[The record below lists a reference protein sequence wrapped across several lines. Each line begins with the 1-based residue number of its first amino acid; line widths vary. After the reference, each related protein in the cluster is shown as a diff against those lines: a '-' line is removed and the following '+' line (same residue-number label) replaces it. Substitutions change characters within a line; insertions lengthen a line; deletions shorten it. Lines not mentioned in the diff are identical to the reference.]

1 MSFTMK
7 TLTEG
12 IRQRHMGAQHQR
24 LTEKWN
30 RTGLL
35 RGLNGYNREN
45 MAVMLENQAAQ
56 LLRESNT
63 LGGAYG
69 AASGDIRGFQNVAF
83 PIVRR
88 VFGGLVAN
96 ELVSIQPMSLPS
108 GLLFYLDYTYGNDV
122 GGDADE
128 QTYASGQS
136 IYNSPTGKGI
146 QSGSIGVG
154 GQYDLLGSGYS
165 RRHLQTGLM
174 DLAAN
179 DVGTSAATQITLN
192 PSTSVAAVAVS
203 ASTSNVP
210 GNNLVHTAL
219 TGAIGRLVDFD
230 SDLAAAI
237 DSGVCAGIKLLVVPC
252 VHDVS
257 GYNPAGSS
265 VTLKSIW
272 GENLVDA
279 ETRDNLSTSSD
290 QAFQPDLTMLQ
301 DMTVFGQTGTNTSV
315 GAFASVPAS
324 IQASPSLNFRKFT
337 KRVSFDTNSKMTVD
351 PLGGTHILFVMN
363 AATASGTFTLA
374 GNDNHVKFSFIA
386 SDSLDIGT
394 STGDALTIPSFE
406 AQTYDAQGVAA
417 APVIPEIDIKIESLA
432 VTAVSRK
439 LKAKWS
445 PELAQDLNA
454 YHSLDAEVELTQIL
468 SEQIALELDREVL
481 NDLLSQANGANL
493 YWSRAPGKFVNKL
506 TGVEVPRNSSL
517 RPGPQFTGTVR
528 DWYETLVE
536 TIIDAANVIHRKT
549 LRGSANFVVIGPDV
563 ATIFEASVMY
573 KPSYSIDGEGQASAI
588 SIGAE
593 KIGNLS
599 NRFTVYKDPYFPR
612 NKILIGYKGGS
623 YLETGYVYAP
633 YVPLI
638 VTPTIFAPEDFTP
651 RKGVMTRYGKKMVRS
666 DFYGTVTCMDMNI
679 I

>member
-45 MAVMLENQAAQ
+45 MSVLLENQAAQ
-56 LLRESNT
+56 LLRETNT
-63 LGGAYG
+63 IGA
-69 AASGDIRGFQNVAF
+69 GDGTSAGNINGFQNVAF

-108 GLLFYLDYTYGNDV
+108 GLLFYLDYTYGSNQGGADDV
-122 GGDADE
+122 GAGNTSAA
-128 QTYASGQS
+128 TYEAGKS
-136 IYNSPTGKGI
+136 IYNAPTGKGI
-146 QSGSIGVG
+146 QSGSLGTG
-154 GQYDLLGSGYS
+154 GQYDLLGSGFS
-165 RRHLQTGLM
+165 RDHGITA
-174 DLAAN
+174 DLTLATSLTAAAN
-179 DVGTSAATQITLN
+179 SSKLTNGGSNPELVAISSAGVISNSSSAAAA
-192 PSTSVAAVAVS
+192 TS
-203 ASTSNVP
+203 
-210 GNNLVHTAL
+210 L
-219 TGAIGRLVDFD
+219 TGAVGRLVDFD
-230 SDLAAAI
+230 ADIAAAI
-237 DSGVCAGIKLLVVPC
+237 DDGRLNGLAFLLVPLYT
-252 VHDVS
+252 DTSQTMGTLAS
-257 GYNPAGSS
+257 GGH
-265 VTLKSIW
+265 V
-272 GENLVDA
+272 
-279 ETRDNLSTSSD
+279 
-290 QAFQPDLTMLQ
+290 PDLTMLQ
-301 DMTVFGQTGTNTSV
+301 DFALIEPDAGTSI
-315 GAFASVPAS
+315 GAAHITTVPAS
-324 IQASPSLNFRKFT
+324 LQAGTGVLNFRRHNKLVRLGASREIIVDPLNASHLLFVCPAFST
-337 KRVSFDTNSKMTVD
+337 TYDCTSASTEVRVSFVRSSK
-351 PLGGTHILFVMN
+351 LSI
-363 AATASGTFTLA
+363 
-374 GNDNHVKFSFIA
+374 
-386 SDSLDIGT
+386 DSTDG
-394 STGDALTIPSFE
+394 SALTIPAFE
-406 AQTYDAQGVAA
+406 SNVASNDSTGTI

-432 VTAVSRK
+432 VTAQSRK

-481 NDLLSQANGANL
+481 NDLLTQANGANL
-493 YWSRAPGKFVNKL
+493 FWSRAPGKFVNKL
-506 TGVEVPRNSSL
+506 TGVEVPRNTSL

-536 TIIDAANVIHRKT
+536 TIIDAANIIHRKT
-549 LRGSANFVVIGPDV
+549 LRGSANFIVIGPDV

-573 KPSYSIDGEGQASAI
+573 KPSYSIDGQGQASAL

-593 KIGNLS
+593 KIGSLS

-612 NKILIGYKGGS
+612 NKVLIGYKGGS

-666 DFYGTVTCMDMNI
+666 DFYGTVTCLDMNI